1 MADPELPFGVPM
13 SVSLTESARWPRW
26 IATWLGALLCVMAVL
41 PNTRLIAAE
50 PAADAGLARFAR
62 QLQQIDQELERDGQG
77 EDRLAGWLEQL
88 EAGRIQ
94 AAGCVATG
102 EKSLERLKADL
113 SSLGEAA
120 KGEPAELVRKR
131 RELNAAIVEQERQ
144 VAECRLLTLSSD
156 ELRERVRDLLKAAQ
170 AERLLARGP
179 SMLVVVLDNW
189 HNAATF
195 LAATRSFIEQHAGLD
210 NLSAGEWLMF
220 WLLIVV
226 AAVLGQILK
235 ARRKPQLEQSLK
247 APGAA
252 GVTVALLAAALHYAP
267 RLFAAITA
275 AGYVYLI
282 TPPLRPVPFINVVL
296 YGLPVYLLALLT
308 IHMVLAPKAP
318 VRRLVQVDEAHAH
331 SMARRLRVLALLGY
345 IGYLLFST
353 LFAQHLPEEA
363 YLLTR
368 GVYAAL
374 LFLNLIWALW
384 LFARI
389 RQQDELRWLGLL
401 TALVLVVSLG
411 AEWLGYRN
419 LAQAIVLVIA
429 GSLFAFGVLLLLTRL
444 FHEFYDALEQGTSP
458 WPSRLR
464 KRLGVAPGNPVPGLL
479 WFRLTTDLL
488 LWTLFAYTLLRIWQ
502 VSSLFMQRLED
513 WLITGFPLGNMQVVP
528 VRILLAIGVFAAL
541 VMSARWLQTR
551 LERRWFRYA
560 RLDHGAREA
569 VVTVSGY
576 VMLTVAA
583 LIALGIMGF
592 NFGSIALI
600 AGALSVG
607 IGFGLQNIVSNFV
620 SGLILLLER
629 PVKTGDWIVV
639 GNTEGYVKR
648 ISIRSTQIQ
657 TFDRADVIVPNSELI
672 SQQVTNW
679 MLHDTQGRARVPVGV
694 AYGSDTQ
701 KVKQVLERIA
711 GEHPSVI
718 TDGSYPEPKV
728 LFLGFGDSSLNFELR
743 CFVRNIDSRLQVISD
758 INFAIDAAF
767 RAEGIEI
774 PFPQRDLHLR
784 SWPPGPL
791 PDQGDAAK

>member
-1 MADPELPFGVPM
+1 MPL
-13 SVSLTESARWPRW
+13 SVTDSAGWSSW
-26 IATWLGALLCVMAVL
+26 TLAWLGALLCLMAVL
-41 PNTRLIAAE
+41 PTAGTLAAE
-50 PAADAGLARFAR
+50 PVVKGELARYAEQFHE
-62 QLQQIDQELERDGQG
+62 IDQQLSRDRQN
-77 EDRLAGWLEQL
+77 EDQLADWLEQL
-88 EAGRIQ
+88 EAGRAL

-102 EKSLERLKADL
+102 EKNLERLKED
-113 SSLGEAA
+113 SQSLGEAA

-131 RELNAAIVEQERQ
+131 RELNAAVAEQERQ

-156 ELRERVRDLLKAAQ
+156 ELRERVRELLKAAQ
-170 AERLLARGP
+170 AERLFARGP
-179 SMLVVVLDNW
+179 SMLVLLLDNW
-189 HNAATF
+189 HNASTF
-195 LAATRSFIEQHAGLD
+195 LAATRFFIEEHAGLD
-210 NLSAGEWLMF
+210 NLSSGEWLGF
-220 WLLIVV
+220 GLLIAV
-226 AAVLGQILK
+226 AAVFGRILK
-235 ARRKPQLEQSLK
+235 ARRRARV
-247 APGAA
+247 APPATAPAA
-252 GVTVALLAAALHYAP
+252 AQGVGVSLLAAALHYAP
-267 RLFAAITA
+267 RLFAAVAA
-275 AGYVYLI
+275 AGYIYLI

-296 YGLPVYLLALLT
+296 YGLPVYLLCLLA

-318 VRRLVQVDEAHAH
+318 VRRLVQVDEVHAH
-331 SMARRLRVLALLGY
+331 SMARRLRILVLLGY

-363 YLLTR
+363 YLVTR
-368 GVYAAL
+368 GIYAAL
-374 LFLNLIWALW
+374 LFMNLIWALW

-389 RQQDELRWLGLL
+389 RRQDELRWIGLL
-401 TALVLVVSLG
+401 TAMVLVVSLG

-429 GSLFAFGVLLLLTRL
+429 GSLFAFGILLLLTRL

-464 KRLGVAPGNPVPGLL
+464 KRLGVAPGNPLPGLL

-488 LWTLFAYTLLRIWQ
+488 LWTLFAYTLLHIWQ

-513 WLITGFPLGNMQVVP
+513 WMLAGFSIGEFQLVP
-528 VRILLAIGVFAAL
+528 ARILLAIGAFAAL
-541 VMSARWLQTR
+541 VMLTRWLQTR

-569 VVTVSGY
+569 VVAISGY

-583 LIALGIMGF
+583 LIALGIVGF
-592 NFGSIALI
+592 NFGNIALV

-620 SGLILLLER
+620 SGLILLFER
-629 PVKTGDWIVV
+629 PVKTGDWIIV
-639 GNTEGYVKR
+639 GSTEGYVKR

-679 MLHDTQGRARVPVGV
+679 MLHDTQGRARVPIGV

-728 LFLGFGDSSLNFELR
+728 LFLGFGDSALNFEVR
-743 CFVRNIDSRLQVISD
+743 CFIRNIDNRLQVVSD
-758 INFAIDAAF
+758 LNFAIDAAF

-784 SWPPGPL
+784 SWPTGPL
-791 PDQGDAAK
+791 PDQGDAIK

>member
-1 MADPELPFGVPM
+1 MA
-13 SVSLTESARWPRW
+13 VSLTYSAGWPRW
-26 IATWLGALLCVMAVL
+26 IAVCLGALLYLMTAVAQ
-41 PNTRLIAAE
+41 PAMAAE
-50 PAADAGLARFAR
+50 GDADAALARFAEG
-62 QLQQIDQELERDGQG
+62 LTEIDQQLKGAPQSEEQLATWLERI
-77 EDRLAGWLEQL
+77 EV
-88 EAGRIQ
+88 GRMQ
-94 AAGCVATG
+94 ATGCVTTG
-102 EKSLERLKADL
+102 EKALERLRADL

-120 KGEPAELVRKR
+120 KGEPPELVRKR
-131 RELNAAIVEQERQ
+131 RELNAGIVEQERK
-144 VAECRLLTLSSD
+144 VAECRLLALSSD

-179 SMLVVVLDNW
+179 SILVLLLDNL
-189 HNAATF
+189 HNAPSY
-195 LAATRSFIEQHAGLD
+195 LAATRFFVEKHAGLD
-210 NLSAGEWLMF
+210 NLSGAEWLLF
-220 WLLIVV
+220 GLVTLVAALAGRLLRSRRRALPAPSAAAPVV
-226 AAVLGQILK
+226 A
-235 ARRKPQLEQSLK
+235 R
-247 APGAA
+247 
-252 GVTVALLAAALHYAP
+252 GVSVSLLAATLHYAP

-275 AGYVYLI
+275 AGYIYLI
-282 TPPLRPVPFINVVL
+282 TPPIRPVPFVNVAL

-308 IHMVLAPKAP
+308 IHMVFAPKAP
-318 VRRLVQVDEAHAH
+318 VRRLAQIDDADAQ
-331 SMARRLRVLALLGY
+331 SMARRLRILVLLGY
-345 IGYLLFST
+345 VGYLLFST

-368 GVYAAL
+368 GLYAAL
-374 LFLNLIWALW
+374 LFMNLIWALW

-389 RQQDELRWLGLL
+389 RKQDELRWLGLL

-419 LAQAIVLVIA
+419 LAQAVVLVIA
-429 GSLFAFGVLLLLTRL
+429 GSLFAFGILTLLTRL
-444 FHEFYDALEQGTSP
+444 VHEFYDALEQGTSP
-458 WPSRLR
+458 WPSRVR
-464 KRLGVAPGNPVPGLL
+464 KRLGVSAGQPLPGLVWL
-479 WFRLTTDLL
+479 RLLTDLI
-488 LWTLFAYTLLRIWQ
+488 LWALFGYTLLHIWQ
-502 VSSLFMQRLED
+502 VSSLFMQRIED
-513 WLITGFPLGNMQVVP
+513 WLIIGFPLGNVQVIP
-528 VRILLAIGVFAAL
+528 ARILVAIAVFATL
-541 VMSARWLQTR
+541 VVLSRWLQTR

-576 VMLTVAA
+576 VMLTIAA
-583 LIALGIMGF
+583 LVALGVMGF

-701 KVKQVLERIA
+701 KVKEVLEAIA

-728 LFLGFGDSSLNFELR
+728 LFLGFGDSALNFELR
-743 CFVRNIDSRLQVISD
+743 CFVRNIDSRLQVVSD
-758 INFAIDAAF
+758 LNFAIDAAF
-767 RAEGIEI
+767 RAAGIEI

-784 SWPPGPL
+784 SWPPGPP
-791 PDQGDAAK
+791 PDTGDTTK